1 MNIVTRKREEAT
13 IVDLKG
19 AVDLYSSPQ
28 ARKSILG
35 CIEDGKSPIIMIN
48 LSEVSYIDSSGVA
61 TLVEGLQLAKERSC
75 KFLLVG
81 LSEAAK
87 EVFELARLDKVFS
100 IFDDEEKA
108 LKSFGDKKS
117 R

>member
-1 MNIVTRKREEAT
+1 
-13 IVDLKG
+13 
-19 AVDLYSSPQ
+19 
-28 ARKSILG
+28 
-35 CIEDGKSPIIMIN
+35 
-48 LSEVSYIDSSGVA
+48 
-61 TLVEGLQLAKERSC
+61 
-75 KFLLVG
+75 LVG